1 MNPSAR
7 MDPSG
12 MNPSARIHVKMTIK
26 QEIYKSKLG
35 KVEEKHTHIKTVL
48 SKTIFKWLLV
58 YLDFS

>member
-1 MNPSAR
+1 
-7 MDPSG
+7 

-26 QEIYKSKLG
+26 QVIYKSKLG